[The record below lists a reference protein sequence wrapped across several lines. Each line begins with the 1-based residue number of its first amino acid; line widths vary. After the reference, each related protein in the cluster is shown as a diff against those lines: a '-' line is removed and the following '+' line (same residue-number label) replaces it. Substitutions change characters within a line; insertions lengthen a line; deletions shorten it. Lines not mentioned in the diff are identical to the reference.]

1 MKKIHELFTT
11 FTTYRWNYAVELL
24 VIVAIV
30 MFILTA

>member
-1 MKKIHELFTT
+1 MKKIHELFNK
-11 FTTYRWNYAVELL
+11 FTTYRWNYIVELC